1 MNKKIEEALISL
13 LQGEYMA
20 LDSFNVFISKLENKK
35 NKDVFQEIQKGHRE
49 NIAILSEYIQ
59 NIGGMPDENLG
70 LKGNMA
76 ELKLKIE
83 THKKDDDY
91 IINKALEGQKKGI
104 NMAEKVL
111 RGNLDDKSRDIV
123 GEILHRERKNTKE
136 LEKLN

>member
-20 LDSFNVFISKLENKK
+20 LDSFNVFISKLENQE
-35 NKDVFQEIQKGHRE
+35 NKGVFQEIQKGHRE
-49 NIAILSEYIQ
+49 NIAILSQYIQ

-123 GEILHRERKNTKE
+123 GEILHRERKNTKQ
-136 LEKLN
+136 LEKYN